1 MELRTYT
8 GDSVKPTGFCNVTVQ
23 NRGHSKLPIYVI
35 KNEGPTLLGRE
46 WLESIQLDWP
56 LLQLETSD
64 TIPTLE
70 DVLSKHSNVF
80 SEGLGKMKNNQALIQ
95 LQKICSASIL
105 ESFKPAVN
113 DALRGLEAEEVIEKV
128 ATNEWAAP
136 IMTPMRKDGI
146 VRVCGDFMVT
156 IKPQLEIDEFLVP
169 RADDIYASLSRGTL
183 FSVLDLRHAYQQL
196 EVEERS
202 RPSLT
207 INTTHGLYQYQR
219 LPYAVASAPTIRLR
233 AMNQVLQGTLRV
245 SCYLDDI
252 IEAGRIMEEYLERL
266 AAVLKRLEEYD
277 LRANQERSNF
287 LRSSV
292 EYLARVIS
300 TDLEGLH

>member
-8 GDSVKPTGFCNVTVQ
+8 GDSVKPKGFCNVTVQ
-23 NRGHSKLPIYVI
+23 NVGHSKELPIYVM
-35 KNEGPTLLGRE
+35 KNEGPTLFGRK

-56 LLQLETSD
+56 PLWLETSD

-70 DVLSKHSNVF
+70 VVLSKHSNAF
-80 SEGLGKMKNNQALIQ
+80 SEGLGKMKNQALIQ
-95 LQKICSASIL
+95 LQKRCSASIL

-113 DALRGLEAEEVIEKV
+113 DALRGLEAEGVIEKV
-128 ATNEWAAP
+128 ATSEWAAP
-136 IMTPMRKDGI
+136 IVTPVSKDGI

-183 FSVLDLRHAYQQL
+183 FSVLDLRHAYQQF

-207 INTTHGLYQYQR
+207 INMTHGLYQYQR
-219 LPYAVASAPTIRLR
+219 LPYGVA
-233 AMNQVLQGTLRV
+233 
-245 SCYLDDI
+245 
-252 IEAGRIMEEYLERL
+252 
-266 AAVLKRLEEYD
+266 
-277 LRANQERSNF
+277 
-287 LRSSV
+287 
-292 EYLARVIS
+292 
-300 TDLEGLH
+300 

>member
-1 MELRTYT
+1 MELRAYT
-8 GDSVKPTGFCNVTVQ
+8 GDSVKPKGFCNVTVQ
-23 NRGHSKLPIYVI
+23 NIGHSKELPIYVM
-35 KNEGPTLLGRE
+35 KNEGPTLFGRK

-56 LLQLETSD
+56 PIQLETSD

-70 DVLSKHSNVF
+70 VVLSKHSNVF
-80 SEGLGKMKNNQALIQ
+80 SEGLGKMKNQALIQ
-95 LQKICSASIL
+95 LQKRCSASIL

-113 DALRGLEAEEVIEKV
+113 DALRGLEAEGVIEKV
-128 ATNEWAAP
+128 ATSEWAAP
-136 IMTPMRKDGI
+136 IVTPVSKDGI

-207 INTTHGLYQYQR
+207 INMTHGLYQYQR
-219 LPYAVASAPTIRLR
+219 LPYGVA
-233 AMNQVLQGTLRV
+233 
-245 SCYLDDI
+245 
-252 IEAGRIMEEYLERL
+252 
-266 AAVLKRLEEYD
+266 
-277 LRANQERSNF
+277 
-287 LRSSV
+287 
-292 EYLARVIS
+292 
-300 TDLEGLH
+300 